1 VVVYSLGE
9 RNYSENMDA
18 VWSVLT
24 GPQFKAI
31 QWLYGYYHGKEQP
44 TRSGSTITLPG
55 GAKIEFRSIL
65 SESRGANDAMAGGRP
80 DLIVFDDII
89 PTEAA
94 WSQTMRTR
102 IEDRILTMI
111 QPMGGPNCIMRGAGT
126 QIHLDDFVSKCARG
140 IVSGWDTTPLDD
152 RAAIRPDGTVLF
164 PERFTIEELERIRKE
179 YDSLGK
185 GYLFRREYLNDVNQD
200 ESHPLSRYSLE
211 VIAPDTSNTHTV
223 LCVDHS
229 QGIGLDYFV
238 VTQLQRDVTGRT
250 FATVRTRENEISV
263 PERVQAVERAILL
276 HRPERVVV
284 EDTSESRTFIDI
296 LRQHL
301 LNRDIKIILDT
312 PTASSRG
319 DKNSFILGWIEPMC
333 KDGSLICTDERTRDI
348 LLSEMVAFS
357 ITSNSN
363 TDDTLDT
370 IAGGVRYL
378 RTPQREKKELFAP
391 TGIPQLDRERKRL
404 RDSLAGRKPEVLSF
418 Q

>member
-1 VVVYSLGE
+1 
-9 RNYSENMDA
+9 MDA

-31 QWLYGYYHGKEQP
+31 QWLYGYYHGRMPPE
-44 TRSGSTITLPG
+44 RSGSTITLPG

-140 IVSGWDTTPLDD
+140 IVSGWDTTPPED
-152 RAAIRPDGTVLF
+152 RSAIRQDGTVLF
-164 PERFTIEELERIRKE
+164 PERFTIEELDRIRKE

-200 ESHPLSRYSLE
+200 ESHPLSRYILDISQ
-211 VIAPDTSNTHTV
+211 PDSSNTHTV
-223 LCVDHS
+223 ICVDHS

-276 HRPERVVV
+276 HRPERVIV

-301 LNRDIKIILDT
+301 LNRDINIILDT
-312 PTASSRG
+312 PTAASRG

-333 KDGSLICTDERTRDI
+333 KDDSLICTDDRTRDI

-370 IAGGVRYL
+370 VAGGVRYL
-378 RTPQREKKELFAP
+378 RTPQIEKKELFAP

-404 RDSLAGRKPEVLSF
+404 RDSLSGRKPEVLSF